1 MKTNRHSLH
10 LNASLNKGFYPGL
23 NRKAFLSIRLLYR
36 NEAIESSAFD
46 KKFECFIILQSFSQS
61 LTRAL
66 RKTNEKRVFIRSIIS
81 CLGIIVDSIILIK
94 TNVFVVEN

>member
-1 MKTNRHSLH
+1 MKTNRHSLG
-10 LNASLNKGFYPGL
+10 LTASLKKGFYPGL

-36 NEAIESSAFD
+36 NEAIESSAFE
-46 KKFECFIILQSFSQS
+46 KNFECFIILQSFSQS

-66 RKTNEKRVFIRSIIS
+66 RKTNEKQVFIRSIS
-81 CLGIIVDSIILIK
+81 CLGIIVDSIISIK